1 MRPITRSKPSATR
14 LRPEIQALRAVAVML
29 VVLYHFW
36 PYALRGGY
44 VGVDIFFVISG
55 FLITGQLRRMQ
66 QRAGRVRPL
75 TFWAGRLRRLVPAA
89 LLVVAAT
96 AAGIIAWVPQS
107 SWPNFLNQG
116 LAASLYFVN
125 WALAAD
131 SVDYLHSGSVASPF
145 QHYWSLSVE
154 EQFYLVWPLLFLL
167 AAGLIWWW
175 HRQHAL
181 SAKHS
186 DTLLIWVLGA
196 VTAASLAWSIIDT
209 RLDPTVAYFSTFTR
223 AWEFAVGGLLTFVPG
238 LSAEASRR
246 SQQLHA
252 AGRWVGLLIIL
263 FTAVRFTADLAFPS
277 YTAALPVLGAL
288 LVIWGG
294 MPRTWWA
301 LNPVVRFRPVQRLGD
316 WSYSLYLW
324 HWPVA
329 ILAAYALGR
338 TPGSETTSSCW
349 SAASPWPGLP
359 SASSKT
365 RCAIGDPSPMDG

>member
-1 MRPITRSKPSATR
+1 
-14 LRPEIQALRAVAVML
+14 ML